1 MMTADDLLAAAWVWR
16 AGSMR
21 FLFGLIVVMVAAT
34 TSSAQTVNWGAKSA
48 LLELGMTEQQVTKIV
63 GSAPNKVEMETC
75 GQHTKRGA
83 WTCKIH
89 TYGSGSKKLRVWFQQ
104 SPNDRMWRVVTWNVF
119 D

>member
-1 MMTADDLLAAAWVWR
+1 MRLLFLCIIIFVVDLL
-16 AGSMR
+16 
-21 FLFGLIVVMVAAT
+21 VATA
-34 TSSAQTVNWGAKSA
+34 SSAQTVNWGAKSA
-48 LLELGMTEQQVTKIV
+48 LLELGMTEQQVTKTV
-63 GSAPNKVEMETC
+63 DSAPNKVGMETC